1 MQWTNWSGSVNC
13 NPKTI
18 SQPVTEAEL
27 QQQVRQAS
35 GEGKTIRTTGT
46 GHSFVPLCAVD
57 EMLISLD
64 RMQGMVDSPGQG
76 QMRFWAGTKLHQVGD
91 PLWRAGM
98 AMANMGDIDRQS
110 LAGAIG
116 TGTHGTGRT
125 LGNISTQVAGLRLI
139 LASGE
144 VVDCSQTQES
154 ALFKAAQL
162 SLGLLGVVSQVTLT
176 CPPAYHLHER
186 TWVASFEEC
195 LSQLD
200 QQIANNRHFEFFW
213 SPGEDACAMK
223 ALNPLD
229 LSEEEAQAV
238 PILRGTNNTIS
249 GRLTRYVREERIDR
263 SYRIFP
269 SERNLKFN
277 EMEFALPAANGRE
290 CLCEIRELMQ
300 QRHPHVLWP
309 IEYRTLAADDLW
321 LSPAFGRE
329 TVTISIHQA
338 ADLAHQAFFADA
350 EAIFRNHHGRPHWGK
365 MHSLRAD
372 DLRRLYPQWE
382 QFQTIRQSLDP
393 AGTFLNS
400 YLRAL
405 VD

>member
-1 MQWTNWSGSVNC
+1 MN
-13 NPKTI
+13 
-18 SQPVTEAEL
+18 
-27 QQQVRQAS
+27 
-35 GEGKTIRTTGT
+35 
-46 GHSFVPLCAVD
+46 
-57 EMLISLD
+57 
-64 RMQGMVDSPGQG
+64 
-76 QMRFWAGTKLHQVGD
+76 
-91 PLWRAGM
+91 
-98 AMANMGDIDRQS
+98 
-110 LAGAIG
+110 
-116 TGTHGTGRT
+116 
-125 LGNISTQVAGLRLI
+125 
-139 LASGE
+139 
-144 VVDCSQTQES
+144 
-154 ALFKAAQL
+154 
-162 SLGLLGVVSQVTLT
+162 
-176 CPPAYHLHER
+176 
-186 TWVASFEEC
+186 
-195 LSQLD
+195 
-200 QQIANNRHFEFFW
+200 
-213 SPGEDACAMK
+213 
-223 ALNPLD
+223 
-229 LSEEEAQAV
+229 
-238 PILRGTNNTIS
+238 

-290 CLCEIRELMQ
+290 CLCEIRQLMQ

>member
-46 GHSFVPLCAVD
+46 GHSFVPLCAAD
-57 EMLISLD
+57 EILISLD
-64 RMQGMVDSPGQG
+64 QMQGRIDSPGQG
-76 QMRFWAGTKLHQVGD
+76 QMSFWAGTKLHQ
-91 PLWRAGM
+91 
-98 AMANMGDIDRQS
+98 
-110 LAGAIG
+110 
-116 TGTHGTGRT
+116 

-162 SLGLLGVVSQVTLT
+162 SLGLLGVVSQVTLS

-195 LSQLD
+195 LSQLE

-229 LSEEEAQAV
+229 LSAEEAQAV
-238 PILRGTNNTIS
+238 PILRETNGNAN

-309 IEYRTLAADDLW
+309 IEYRTLAADDIW

-372 DLRRLYPQWE
+372 DLRRLYPQ
-382 QFQTIRQSLDP
+382 
-393 AGTFLNS
+393 
-400 YLRAL
+400 
-405 VD
+405 